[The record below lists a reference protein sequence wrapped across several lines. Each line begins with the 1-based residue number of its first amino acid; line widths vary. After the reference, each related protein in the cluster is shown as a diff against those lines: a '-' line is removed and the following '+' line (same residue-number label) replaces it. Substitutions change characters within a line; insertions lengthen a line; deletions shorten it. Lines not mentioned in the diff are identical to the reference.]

1 MTITLGNYQGE
12 KNKINKEFAEGWSE
26 SGTLRE
32 GSDILNPSVLIEAS
46 PDTICGFNYAYIPE
60 FKRWYY
66 IQNVSAFRNGL
77 TVISLAVDVLMTYK
91 ESIMN
96 SSAIIT
102 RSSKMGDS
110 VFSLPDDRF
119 PIKQSDTTHVV
130 TFDSLYDNSSSPGK
144 GQTMILVMT
153 GIDHP

>member
-12 KNKINKEFAEGWSE
+12 KNKINKEFASGWSE

-66 IQNVSAFRNGL
+66 IQNVSAFRTGL
-77 TVISLAVDVLMTYK
+77 TIVSLTVDVLMTYK
-91 ESIMN
+91 ECIMN

-102 RSSKMGDS
+102 RSSRMGDS
-110 VFSLPDDRF
+110 VMSLPDDRF